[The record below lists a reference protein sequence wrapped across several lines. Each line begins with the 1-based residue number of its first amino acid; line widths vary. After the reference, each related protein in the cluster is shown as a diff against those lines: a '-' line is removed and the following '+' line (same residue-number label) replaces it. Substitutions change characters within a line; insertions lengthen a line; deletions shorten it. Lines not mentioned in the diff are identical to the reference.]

1 MMVSTL
7 LLSADPLEGG
17 QILLVAMLGLLLGT
31 PTVSM
36 YVYGLF
42 FLSRRLGEL
51 APSRSRVRGHFLMT
65 LLLSAGLSLGAWH
78 LPVDP
83 YLKFFLS
90 VTMILIHSV
99 PMSLGYWA
107 GKENLERER
116 KRALEANTMRLL
128 MEWEREHLEAANEYQ
143 E

>member
-42 FLSRRLGEL
+42 FS
-51 APSRSRVRGHFLMT
+51 P
-65 LLLSAGLSLGAWH
+65 
-78 LPVDP
+78 
-83 YLKFFLS
+83 
-90 VTMILIHSV
+90 
-99 PMSLGYWA
+99 
-107 GKENLERER
+107 
-116 KRALEANTMRLL
+116 RAEAESGGTS
-128 MEWEREHLEAANEYQ
+128 
-143 E
+143 